1 MATPPCDTL
10 CSFPPREARMSFR
23 PLHQGPGIGLARLLL
38 ASVLVVMGAW
48 RLWNVFQGG
57 RASDEMLAFSVA
69 GLLLGVTIAAGW
81 RLRWTALLAAALVV
95 AEAVLWHPFWSL
107 RGAAQSA
114 QLLHFMKNASMAG
127 GFLLLSLTAPTRRR

>member
-10 CSFPPREARMSFR
+10 CSFPPRDARMSIR

-69 GLLLGVTIAAGW
+69 GLLLGVAIAAGW
-81 RLRWTALLAAALVV
+81 RLRWT

-114 QLLHFMKNASMAG
+114 QLLHFMKNASIAG